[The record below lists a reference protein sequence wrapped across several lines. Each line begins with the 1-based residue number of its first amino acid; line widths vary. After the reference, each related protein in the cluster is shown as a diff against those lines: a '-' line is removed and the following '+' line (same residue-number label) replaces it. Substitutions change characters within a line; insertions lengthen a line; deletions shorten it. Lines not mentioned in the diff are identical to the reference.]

1 MKKFASVLVQLKT
14 LALEKIEQKLES
26 KRLELQQNE
35 REVLDKQ
42 AQLSAFKNPELGG
55 MSLFLQT
62 QQLKSA
68 LRLEIEY
75 YQQEGENLNKDLKV
89 LEKDYFLA
97 NQELEKAKIILEK
110 EKQKEKEIVEK
121 KEQTLLDENAMILH
135 WQKGGLACVKSC

>member
-26 KRLELQQNE
+26 KRLEWRQNE
-35 REVLDKQ
+35 REILDKQ

-68 LRLEIEY
+68 LRMEIEY
-75 YQQEGENLNKDLKV
+75 YQQQGENLIKDLKV
-89 LEKDYFLA
+89 LEKDCLLA
-97 NQELEKAKIILEK
+97 NQELEKAKIILEN
-110 EKQKEKEIVEK
+110 EKRKEKEILEK
-121 KEQTLLDENAMILH
+121 KEQALLDENTMILH
-135 WQKGGLACVKSC
+135 WQKEGLHA

>member
-26 KRLELQQNE
+26 KRLEWRQNE

-68 LRLEIEY
+68 LRMEIEY
-75 YQQEGENLNKDLKV
+75 YQQQGENLTKDLKI
-89 LEKDYFLA
+89 LEKDCLLA
-97 NQELEKAKIILEK
+97 NQELEKAKIILEN
-110 EKQKEKEIVEK
+110 EKRKKKEILEK
-121 KEQTLLDENAMILH
+121 KEQALLDENAMILH
-135 WQKGGLACVKSC
+135 WQKEGLHA

>member
-14 LALEKIEQKLES
+14 LALEKIERKLES

-68 LRLEIEY
+68 LRLEIEH
-75 YQQEGENLNKDLKV
+75 YQQEGENLTKDLKV

-97 NQELEKAKIILEK
+97 SQELEKAKIILEN
-110 EKQKEKEIVEK
+110 EKQKEKEILEK
-121 KEQTLLDENAMILH
+121 KEQVLLDENAMILH
-135 WQKGGLACVKSC
+135 WQKGGLHA

>member
-26 KRLELQQNE
+26 KRLEWRQNE
-35 REVLDKQ
+35 RKILDKQ

-68 LRLEIEY
+68 LRMEIEY
-75 YQQEGENLNKDLKV
+75 YQQESENLIKDLKI
-89 LEKDYFLA
+89 LEKDCLLA
-97 NQELEKAKIILEK
+97 NQELEKAKIILEN
-110 EKQKEKEIVEK
+110 EKRKEKEILEK
-121 KEQTLLDENAMILH
+121 KEQALLDENAMILH
-135 WQKGGLACVKSC
+135 WQKEGLHA

>member
-26 KRLELQQNE
+26 KRLEWRQNE
-35 REVLDKQ
+35 REILDKQ

-68 LRLEIEY
+68 LRMEIEY
-75 YQQEGENLNKDLKV
+75 YQQQGENLIKDLKI
-89 LEKDYFLA
+89 LEKDCLLA
-97 NQELEKAKIILEK
+97 NQELEKAKIILEN
-110 EKQKEKEIVEK
+110 EKRKEKEILEK
-121 KEQTLLDENAMILH
+121 REQALLDENAMILH
-135 WQKGGLACVKSC
+135 WQKEGLHA

>member
-68 LRLEIEY
+68 LRMEIEY

-97 NQELEKAKIILEK
+97 NQELEKAKIILEN

-121 KEQTLLDENAMILH
+121 KEQALLDENAMILH
-135 WQKGGLACVKSC
+135 WQKGGLHA

>member
-14 LALEKIEQKLES
+14 LALEKIERKLES
-26 KRLELQQNE
+26 KRLKLQQNE
-35 REVLDKQ
+35 REILEKQ

-68 LRLEIEY
+68 LRMEIEY
-75 YQQEGENLNKDLKV
+75 CQQEGENLTKDLKV

-97 NQELEKAKIILEK
+97 NQELEKAKIILEN
-110 EKQKEKEIVEK
+110 EKQKEKEILEK
-121 KEQTLLDENAMILH
+121 KEQALLDENAMILH
-135 WQKGGLACVKSC
+135 WQKGGLHA

>member
-26 KRLELQQNE
+26 KRLEWQQNE
-35 REVLDKQ
+35 REVLEKQ

-55 MSLFLQT
+55 MSLFLQI

-68 LRLEIEY
+68 LRMEIEY

-89 LEKDYFLA
+89 LEKDYLLA
-97 NQELEKAKIILEK
+97 NQELEKAKIILEN
-110 EKQKEKEIVEK
+110 EKRKEKEILEK
-121 KEQTLLDENAMILH
+121 KEQALLDENAMILH
-135 WQKGGLACVKSC
+135 WQKEGLHA

>member
-1 MKKFASVLVQLKT
+1 MKKFASILVQLKT

-26 KRLELQQNE
+26 KRLELQQKE
-35 REVLDKQ
+35 REILDKQ

-68 LRLEIEY
+68 LRMEIEY
-75 YQQEGENLNKDLKV
+75 YQQQSENLTKDLKI

-97 NQELEKAKIILEK
+97 NQELEKAKIILEN
-110 EKQKEKEIVEK
+110 EKQKEQKILEK
-121 KEQTLLDENAMILH
+121 KEQALLDENAMILH
-135 WQKGGLACVKSC
+135 WQKEGLHA

>member
-26 KRLELQQNE
+26 KRLEWRQNE
-35 REVLDKQ
+35 REILDKQ

-68 LRLEIEY
+68 LRMEIEY
-75 YQQEGENLNKDLKV
+75 YQQESENLIKDLKI

-97 NQELEKAKIILEK
+97 NRELEKAKIILEN
-110 EKQKEKEIVEK
+110 EKRKEKEILEK
-121 KEQTLLDENAMILH
+121 KEQALLDENAMILH
-135 WQKGGLACVKSC
+135 WQKEGLHA

>member
-26 KRLELQQNE
+26 KRLKLQQNE
-35 REVLDKQ
+35 REILDKQ

-75 YQQEGENLNKDLKV
+75 CQQEGENLTKDLKI
-89 LEKDYFLA
+89 LEKDYLLA
-97 NQELEKAKIILEK
+97 NQELEKAKIILEN
-110 EKQKEKEIVEK
+110 EKQKEKEILEK
-121 KEQTLLDENAMILH
+121 KEQALLDENAMILH
-135 WQKGGLACVKSC
+135 WQKEGLHA

>member
-26 KRLELQQNE
+26 KRLELQQKE

-68 LRLEIEY
+68 LRMEIEY
-75 YQQEGENLNKDLKV
+75 YQQEGENLNKDLKI
-89 LEKDYFLA
+89 LEKEYLLA
-97 NQELEKAKIILEK
+97 NQELEKAKIILEN
-110 EKQKEKEIVEK
+110 EKRKEKEILEK
-121 KEQTLLDENAMILH
+121 KEQALLDENAMILH
-135 WQKGGLACVKSC
+135 WQKEGLHA

>member
-35 REVLDKQ
+35 REILEKQ
-42 AQLSAFKNPELGG
+42 AQLSMFKNPELGG

-75 YQQEGENLNKDLKV
+75 YQQEGENLTKDLKI
-89 LEKDYFLA
+89 LEKDYLLA
-97 NQELEKAKIILEK
+97 NQELEKAKIILEN
-110 EKQKEKEIVEK
+110 EKQKEQKILEK
-121 KEQTLLDENAMILH
+121 KEQALLDENAMILH
-135 WQKGGLACVKSC
+135 WQKEGLHA

>member
-75 YQQEGENLNKDLKV
+75 YQQESEDLNKDLKI
-89 LEKDYFLA
+89 LEKDYLLA

-110 EKQKEKEIVEK
+110 EKQKEQKILEK
-121 KEQTLLDENAMILH
+121 KEQALLDENAMILH
-135 WQKGGLACVKSC
+135 WQKGGLHA

>member
-26 KRLELQQNE
+26 KRLKLQQNE
-35 REVLDKQ
+35 REILDKQ

-75 YQQEGENLNKDLKV
+75 YQQEGENLTKDLKV
-89 LEKDYFLA
+89 LEKDYLLA

-110 EKQKEKEIVEK
+110 EKQKEKEILEK
-121 KEQTLLDENAMILH
+121 KEQALLDENAMILH
-135 WQKGGLACVKSC
+135 WQKEGLHA

>member
-68 LRLEIEY
+68 LRMEIEY
-75 YQQEGENLNKDLKV
+75 YQQESKNLNKDLKV
-89 LEKDYFLA
+89 LEKDYLLA

-110 EKQKEKEIVEK
+110 EKRKEKEILEK
-121 KEQTLLDENAMILH
+121 KEQALLDENAMILH
-135 WQKGGLACVKSC
+135 WQKEGLHA

>member
-26 KRLELQQNE
+26 KRLEWRQNE
-35 REVLDKQ
+35 REILDKQ

-68 LRLEIEY
+68 LRMEIEY
-75 YQQEGENLNKDLKV
+75 YQQQGENLTKDLKI
-89 LEKDYFLA
+89 LEKDCLLA
-97 NQELEKAKIILEK
+97 NQELEKAKIILEN
-110 EKQKEKEIVEK
+110 EKRKEKEILEK
-121 KEQTLLDENAMILH
+121 KEQALLDENAMILH
-135 WQKGGLACVKSC
+135 WQKGGLHA

>member
-68 LRLEIEY
+68 LRMEIEY

-89 LEKDYFLA
+89 LEKDYILA

-110 EKQKEKEIVEK
+110 EKQKEQKILEK
-121 KEQTLLDENAMILH
+121 KEQALLDENAMILH
-135 WQKGGLACVKSC
+135 WQKEGLHA

>member
-42 AQLSAFKNPELGG
+42 VQLSAFKNPELGG

-68 LRLEIEY
+68 LRMEIEY
-75 YQQEGENLNKDLKV
+75 YQQESENLTKDLKI
-89 LEKDYFLA
+89 LEKDYLLA

-110 EKQKEKEIVEK
+110 EKQKEKEILEK
-121 KEQTLLDENAMILH
+121 KEQALLDENAMILH
-135 WQKGGLACVKSC
+135 WQKEGLHA

>member
-26 KRLELQQNE
+26 KRLEWRQNE
-35 REVLDKQ
+35 REILDKQ

-68 LRLEIEY
+68 LRMEIEH
-75 YQQEGENLNKDLKV
+75 YQQESENLNKDLKI
-89 LEKDYFLA
+89 LEKDCLLA
-97 NQELEKAKIILEK
+97 NQELEKAKIILEN
-110 EKQKEKEIVEK
+110 EKRKEKEILEK
-121 KEQTLLDENAMILH
+121 KEQALLDENAMILH
-135 WQKGGLACVKSC
+135 WQKEGLHA

>member
-26 KRLELQQNE
+26 KRLKLQQNE
-35 REVLDKQ
+35 REIFDKQ
-42 AQLSAFKNPELGG
+42 AQLSMFKNPELGG

-68 LRLEIEY
+68 LRMEIEY
-75 YQQEGENLNKDLKV
+75 YQQEGENLNKDLKI
-89 LEKDYFLA
+89 LEKDYLLA

-110 EKQKEKEIVEK
+110 EKQKEKEILEK
-121 KEQTLLDENAMILH
+121 KEQALLDENAMILH
-135 WQKGGLACVKSC
+135 WQKGGLHA

>member
-68 LRLEIEY
+68 LRMEIEY
-75 YQQEGENLNKDLKV
+75 YQQERENLTKDLKV
-89 LEKDYFLA
+89 LEKDYLLA
-97 NQELEKAKIILEK
+97 NQELEKAKIILEN
-110 EKQKEKEIVEK
+110 EKQKEKEILEK
-121 KEQTLLDENAMILH
+121 KEQALLDENAMILH
-135 WQKGGLACVKSC
+135 WQKGGLHA

>member
-26 KRLELQQNE
+26 KRLEWRQNE
-35 REVLDKQ
+35 REILDKQ

-68 LRLEIEY
+68 LRMEIEY
-75 YQQEGENLNKDLKV
+75 YQQQSENLIKDLKI

-97 NQELEKAKIILEK
+97 NQELEKAKIILEN
-110 EKQKEKEIVEK
+110 EKQKEKEILEK
-121 KEQTLLDENAMILH
+121 KEQALLDENAMILH
-135 WQKGGLACVKSC
+135 WQKEGLHA

>member
-26 KRLELQQNE
+26 KRLELQQKE

-68 LRLEIEY
+68 LRMEIEY
-75 YQQEGENLNKDLKV
+75 YQQEGENLTKDLKI
-89 LEKDYFLA
+89 LERDYLLA

-121 KEQTLLDENAMILH
+121 KSRLF
-135 WQKGGLACVKSC
+135 

>member
-26 KRLELQQNE
+26 KRLEWQQNE
-35 REVLDKQ
+35 REILDKQ

-68 LRLEIEY
+68 LRMEIEY
-75 YQQEGENLNKDLKV
+75 YQQESENLIKDLKI
-89 LEKDYFLA
+89 LEKEYLLA

-110 EKQKEKEIVEK
+110 EKQKEQKILEK
-121 KEQTLLDENAMILH
+121 KEQALLDENAMILH
-135 WQKGGLACVKSC
+135 WQKEGLHA